1 MRKKPRRGETIY
13 GFTKADLAEVAGI
26 CRQSLDEVDCSD
38 LDAVMATIVRIR
50 EKRHRKATLIP
61 DDNPRHSRKP
71 PLPSFYASFSLVYA
85 YGDGEKNHPIPR
97 PGDLEHAA
105 TQLRAFGFRA
115 KVVDHWVQVGQD
127 LFCILD
133 ARRILAIA
141 EAIGRSPARSLYSR
155 CLATLSHASLADDA
169 HESSDAQSA

>member
-13 GFTKADLAEVAGI
+13 GFTIADLAEVAGI
-26 CRQSLDEVDCSD
+26 GRASLDAIDCSD
-38 LDAVMATIVRIR
+38 LDAVMAKIISIR
-50 EKRHRKATLIP
+50 EKRSRLASMVP
-61 DDNPRHSRKP
+61 DDNPRNSRKP
-71 PLPSFYASFSLVYA
+71 PLPSFFASFSLVYA
-85 YGDGEKNHPIPR
+85 HGDAEKNHRLPR

-105 TQLRAFGFRA
+105 TQLRTFGFRA

-127 LFCILD
+127 LFCLLD

-155 CLATLSHASLADDA
+155 CLATLSHAALADDA
-169 HESSDAQSA
+169 HGASASPSA